1 MKRMLWTLV
10 LGGMVMTPGLLRAQ
24 DAQKK
29 LTEEEAQAM
38 IQDYKAKTQQVEAEL
53 QDLRAQV
60 EKLRSE
66 VNEYKSC
73 VENTQKEIDDLK
85 AEIAKYPSEYTVQ
98 PGDYLRKI
106 AGMRY
111 IYNNPKAWPRIFRA
125 NRDKIKDPNLI
136 YPGWVLAIPHG
147 KVTEFDV
154 IPGDYLWK
162 IAGFSWI
169 YGDPYKWTKIY
180 EANRDKIK
188 DPDLIYPGWKLRI
201 PRD

>member
-1 MKRMLWTLV
+1 MKNLWIIA
-10 LGGMVMTPGLLRAQ
+10 LLLPVAGWAQ
-24 DAQKK
+24 EGEKK
-29 LTEEEAQAM
+29 LTEEEAQAQ
-38 IQDYKAKTQQVEAEL
+38 IAEYRQKLEQVNAEIAEL
-53 QDLRAQV
+53 EAQV
-60 EKLRSE
+60 KELQAQVSE
-66 VNEYKSC
+66 YESC
-73 VENTQKEIDDLK
+73 VQNTRQEIEDLK

-98 PGDYLRKI
+98 KGDYLYKI

-111 IYNNPKAWPRIFRA
+111 IYNNPKAWPRIWRA

-136 YPGWVLAIPHG
+136 YPGWVLTIPHG
-147 KVTEFDV
+147 LVKEFEV

-162 IAGFSWI
+162 IAGYSWI

-188 DPDLIYPGWKLRI
+188 DPDLIYPGWVLTI

>member
-1 MKRMLWTLV
+1 MKKIWMIV
-10 LGGMVMTPGLLRAQ
+10 LLLPMAGWAQ
-24 DAQKK
+24 ESQK

-38 IQDYKAKTQQVEAEL
+38 IQEYRQKLDAVNQEIADLESQVQSLQEEVSQYESCVQNTQQ
-53 QDLRAQV
+53 
-60 EKLRSE
+60 
-66 VNEYKSC
+66 
-73 VENTQKEIDDLK
+73 EIDEIQ
-85 AEIAKYPSEYTVQ
+85 AEIAKYPNEYTVQ
-98 PGDYLRKI
+98 AGDYLYKI

-111 IYNNPKAWPRIFRA
+111 IYNNPKAWPRIYRA
-125 NRDKIKDPNLI
+125 NRDKIKDPRLI
-136 YPGWVLAIPHG
+136 YPGWVLQIPHG
-147 KVTEFDV
+147 LVKEFEV

-188 DPDLIYPGWKLRI
+188 DPDLIYPGWQLTI